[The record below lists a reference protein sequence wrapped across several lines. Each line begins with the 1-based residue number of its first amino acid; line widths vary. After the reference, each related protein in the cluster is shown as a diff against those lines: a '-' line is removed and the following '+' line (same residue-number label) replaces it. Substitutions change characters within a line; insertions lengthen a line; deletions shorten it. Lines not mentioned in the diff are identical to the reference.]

1 MSETKAHLG
10 AEFNLSRDEVAL
22 LDLIANGR
30 TRKEIAEIRGVSV
43 GTIQRMTRV
52 IEAKIGARTT
62 EQAIA
67 KVARAGIL

>member
-52 IEAKIGARTT
+52 IEAKVGARTT

>member
-10 AEFNLSRDEVAL
+10 AEFSLSRDEVAL

-52 IEAKIGARTT
+52 IEAKVGARTT